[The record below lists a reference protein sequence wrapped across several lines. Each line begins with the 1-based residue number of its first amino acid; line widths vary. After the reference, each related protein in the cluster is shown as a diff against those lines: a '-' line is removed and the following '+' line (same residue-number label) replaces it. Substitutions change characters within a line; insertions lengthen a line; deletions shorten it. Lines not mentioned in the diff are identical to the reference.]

1 MTVTLLERK
10 LDDVFI
16 EVPRAEYGTTS
27 GTIKNT
33 TGATV
38 TLTKQDLIG
47 RPVKWVTDHWELA
60 IPGTDEATVDGLVY
74 DPQDDLSLA
83 NNATTTN
90 KFVILVRGPALVDLN
105 QIKSGFTLTTLAT
118 ALQGLNPPII
128 RFTNASKTQD
138 ANY

>member
-1 MTVTLLERK
+1 MTVTTLERK

-16 EVPRAEYGTTS
+16 EVPRAEYGTVS

-33 TGATV
+33 TGAAV

-83 NNATTTN
+83 NNGTTAN

-105 QIKSGFTLTTLAT
+105 QIKSGFTLATLAT
-118 ALQGLNPPII
+118 ALQALNPPIV
-128 RFTNASKTQD
+128 RFTNASKTED

>member
-1 MTVTLLERK
+1 MTVTTLERK

-16 EVPRAEYGTTS
+16 EVPRAEYGTVS

-33 TGATV
+33 TGAAV

-74 DPQDDLSLA
+74 DPQDGLSLA
-83 NNATTTN
+83 NNGTTAN

-105 QIKSGFTLTTLAT
+105 QIKSGFTLATLAT
-118 ALQGLNPPII
+118 ALQALNPPIV
-128 RFTNASKTQD
+128 RFTNASKTED

>member
-16 EVPRAEYGTTS
+16 EVPRTEYGTTS

-128 RFTNASKTQD
+128 RFTNASKTED

>member
-128 RFTNASKTQD
+128 RFTNASKTED